1 MARIRTIKPDFF
13 VSLTIADLTVE
24 QRLTFIGLWTHCDDQ
39 GRAVD
44 DARLIK
50 AALWPLDDR
59 TAADIETDLAALSE
73 SSLITRYTVNRKAY
87 LAVSGWREHQ
97 RINRPSPSRIP
108 APEEGSEHPEP
119 PLTSTDEDSEPTHAP
134 FSEPSPPERNREQ
147 GREQGTGNRD
157 SSSDLAPRDPDPAPA
172 REDVERLC
180 EHLADRIEENGSKR
194 PTITKTWRDAARL
207 MLDKDGRTEEQVHG
221 AIDWCQDSG
230 FWRSNVMSMPKLRDK
245 YDTLR
250 LQASRPALGGNV
262 VPIGAGRPSTTDQRV
277 ADGLNLVDRLRA
289 QEAAQ

>member
-13 VSLTIADLTVE
+13 TSLTIADLTIE

-59 TAADIETDLAALSE
+59 TAADVETDLAALSE
-73 SSLITRYTVNRKAY
+73 SSLIVRYTFTGKRY
-87 LAVSGWREHQ
+87 LAVSGWKEHQ
-97 RINRPSPSRIP
+97 RINRPSASRLP
-108 APEEGSEHPEP
+108 APDQGDSAPESPLTSGDEGSEQPHAH
-119 PLTSTDEDSEPTHAP
+119 LSEDSPQ
-134 FSEPSPPERNREQ
+134 ERNREQ
-147 GREQGTGNRD
+147 GTGKGTGNREP
-157 SSSDLAPRDPDPAPA
+157 SALAPRDPDPDPV

-180 EHLADRIEENGSKR
+180 EHLADRIVQNGSNR
-194 PTITKTWRDAARL
+194 PNITKGWRDAARL

-221 AIDWCQDSG
+221 AIDWCQDSD

-250 LQASRPALGGNV
+250 LQASRPAAGGNV
-262 VPIGAGRPSTTDQRV
+262 VPINRPSTTDQRV
-277 ADGLNLVDRLRA
+277 AEGLDLAARLRA

>member
-13 VSLTIADLTVE
+13 TSLTIADLTIE

-59 TAADIETDLAALSE
+59 TAADVETDLAALSE
-73 SSLITRYTVNRKAY
+73 SSLIVRYVVTGKRY
-87 LAVSGWREHQ
+87 LAVSGWKEHQ
-97 RINRPSPSRIP
+97 RINRPSASRLP
-108 APEEGSEHPEP
+108 APDQGESAPEP
-119 PLTSTDEDSEPTHAP
+119 PLTSGDEESEQAHAHLSEDSPQ
-134 FSEPSPPERNREQ
+134 ERNREQ
-147 GREQGTGNRD
+147 GREQGTGNREP
-157 SSSDLAPRDPDPAPA
+157 SALAPRDPDPAPV

-180 EHLADRIEENGSKR
+180 EHLADRIVQNGSKR
-194 PTITKTWRDAARL
+194 PSITKGWRDAARL
-207 MLDKDGRTEEQVHG
+207 MLDKDGRTEEAVHR
-221 AIDWCQDSG
+221 AIDWCQDSD

-250 LQASRPALGGNV
+250 LQASRPAAGGNV
-262 VPIGAGRPSTTDQRV
+262 VPIGSARPSTTDQRV
-277 ADGLNLVDRLRA
+277 AEGLDLAARLRA